1 MKPWFVQTK
10 TDRIFDVI
18 NTFLLVLA
26 MLTCFYPLYYIIV
39 VSFSKQLPGSYL
51 VPDGFTFAGYK
62 AVFES
67 REIWIGYGNTIF
79 YTVLG
84 VIVAL
89 AVTLPGAYALSR
101 KDLHGRSYV
110 MGLILITMFVN
121 GGLIPTFLTVNSLGL
136 VNTRWIIIL
145 SGAASAYN
153 VIVARTFFSTTIP
166 GELLEAAQIDGC
178 GNGYFFVRIVL
189 PLSKPIIAVIAL
201 YVGVARWNSYYTE
214 MIYLRNEKLY
224 PLALFLRRLL
234 WEIQSVS
241 DMLQKGEVTLT
252 TDIMERQSLASVMQY
267 VLIVVSTV
275 PMMLVYPFLQK
286 YFAKGI
292 MIGSVKG

>member
-1 MKPWFVQTK
+1 MKTWCAQTK
-10 TDRIFDVI
+10 ADRIFDGV
-18 NTFLLVLA
+18 NTVLLILT
-26 MLTCFYPLYYIIV
+26 MLICFYPLYYILL
-39 VSFSKQLPGSYL
+39 VSFSKQVSGSYL
-51 VPDGFTFAGYK
+51 VPNGFTFVGYQ

-67 REIWIGYGNTIF
+67 SEIWIGYGNTIF

-101 KDLHGRSYV
+101 KDLHGRKYV
-110 MGLILITMFVN
+110 MGLILITMFLS

-178 GNGYFFVRIVL
+178 GNGCFFVRIVL

-214 MIYLRNEKLY
+214 MIYLRNENLY

-241 DMLQKGEVTLT
+241 DMLQKGEISATADL
-252 TDIMERQSLASVMQY
+252 MERQSLTSIMQY

-275 PMMLVYPFLQK
+275 PMMIVYPFLQK
-286 YFAKGI
+286 HFAKGI